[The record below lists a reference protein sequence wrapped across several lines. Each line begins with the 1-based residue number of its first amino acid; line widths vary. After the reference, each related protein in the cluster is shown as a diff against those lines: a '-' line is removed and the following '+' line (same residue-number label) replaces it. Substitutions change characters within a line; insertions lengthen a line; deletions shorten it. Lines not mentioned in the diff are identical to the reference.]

1 MSNSNK
7 ATHALDSA
15 ALDQFSQWSLPT
27 SALLL
32 ILAAAMVVLS
42 FRPDMV
48 SPRYST
54 FVVPGLLAGL
64 TCAVALH
71 LLTLAH
77 ARDEHRKT
85 DTAFDTNDREFASVF
100 RNTLD
105 GILILDDRGVCV
117 EANPASFAI
126 LGTTAE
132 QLIGQPL
139 SKFYIDAPAFERE
152 WSALRSEGGRRGQTN
167 LVRGDGATVF
177 VDYTCTANCV
187 PGRHLLVLCDTT
199 RRNQAENSLRRSE
212 ERFHQMADT
221 VQEVFWVM
229 DAQTKEVEYVTRAY
243 ESITGRSIASLYEE
257 PSSYRDYIFSDDRNR
272 VLSKL
277 EEAVST
283 GTFDEEFRIVR
294 PDGDLRWVS
303 VKALPF
309 RDSGQVTRWLFGT
322 AQDITARKRAQKEI
336 DAQVVAADA
345 ARAETDALR
354 RSTFVLTQNF
364 KMDMVLDT
372 LLECLADLVPYSTAS
387 ILLLENLDHLFV
399 AREAPKE
406 SARRAVVTLA
416 AEDEPL
422 LLPILVEHKS
432 VFLQDT
438 REETQWRGHRP
449 FAGIRCWLG
458 IPLLASGHALG
469 VLSVGSSDPGKFTP
483 DHFRLAKSL
492 AIPTAAAVQNARLCE
507 LTEIYAAELRIRLN
521 DRIETQDTLK
531 KSDSRTA
538 GT

>member
-1 MSNSNK
+1 
-7 ATHALDSA
+7 
-15 ALDQFSQWSLPT
+15 
-27 SALLL
+27 
-32 ILAAAMVVLS
+32 
-42 FRPDMV
+42 
-48 SPRYST
+48 
-54 FVVPGLLAGL
+54 
-64 TCAVALH
+64 
-71 LLTLAH
+71 
-77 ARDEHRKT
+77 
-85 DTAFDTNDREFASVF
+85 
-100 RNTLD
+100 
-105 GILILDDRGVCV
+105 
-117 EANPASFAI
+117 
-126 LGTTAE
+126 
-132 QLIGQPL
+132 
-139 SKFYIDAPAFERE
+139 
-152 WSALRSEGGRRGQTN
+152 
-167 LVRGDGATVF
+167 
-177 VDYTCTANCV
+177 
-187 PGRHLLVLCDTT
+187 
-199 RRNQAENSLRRSE
+199 
-212 ERFHQMADT
+212 
-221 VQEVFWVM
+221 
-229 DAQTKEVEYVTRAY
+229 
-243 ESITGRSIASLYEE
+243 
-257 PSSYRDYIFSDDRNR
+257 
-272 VLSKL
+272 
-277 EEAVST
+277 
-283 GTFDEEFRIVR
+283 
-294 PDGDLRWVS
+294 
-303 VKALPF
+303 
-309 RDSGQVTRWLFGT
+309 
-322 AQDITARKRAQKEI
+322 
-336 DAQVVAADA
+336 
-345 ARAETDALR
+345 
-354 RSTFVLTQNF
+354 
-364 KMDMVLDT
+364 MDMVLDT